1 MTRLALAA
9 AAAAVLVSVP
19 AFAQA
24 QAPAQPSVVAPASAP
39 ETVTRAQIEQ
49 TNKER
54 FAEMDSNKDGFV
66 TTAELAVAAGP
77 ERAARMI
84 ARLDTDKDGK
94 VSAAELSARM
104 LAMFDAADTNH
115 DGTLSPAE
123 EAAAR
128 DAMRARMQAAAPGQ

>member
-9 AAAAVLVSVP
+9 AAVAAFVSAP
-19 AFAQA
+19 ALA
-24 QAPAQPSVVAPASAP
+24 QAPAAAPPSAP

-66 TTAELAVAAGP
+66 TTAELAAAAGP

-84 ARLDTDKDGK
+84 AHLDTDKDGK

-115 DGTLSPAE
+115 DGTLSTAE
-123 EAAAR
+123 ETAAR
-128 DAMRARMQAAAPGQ
+128 DAMRARMQAASPAPQGQ

>member
-24 QAPAQPSVVAPASAP
+24 PAPTEAP
-39 ETVTRAQIEQ
+39 ETMTRAQVEQ
-49 TNKER
+49 MNKDR

-66 TTAELAVAAGP
+66 TSAELAGVAGP

-84 ARLDTDKDGK
+84 EHLDTDKDGK
-94 VSAAELSARM
+94 VSPAELSARM
-104 LAMFDAADTNH
+104 LAMFDAADANH
-115 DGTLSPAE
+115 DGTVTPAE
-123 EAAAR
+123 QAAAR
-128 DAMRARMQAAAPGQ
+128 DAMRARRQAANPAPQGH